1 MPEPLEQRLHDL
13 RRLARSV
20 AERSYVPYSL
30 RPTGV
35 ALLLSDGLWVPGV
48 RVESASFSLTIP
60 ALLNAFTTAVAAG
73 RPDVEAVVQSRPF
86 EEGERAFIAHPP
98 AGAFDLVAEDAFVIE
113 DVVKLSEDYGLLAP
127 FLDAGPPE
135 TPEAGVRMAHEVAA
149 RAFIPASN
157 FPVGCV
163 LELTDGRLV
172 PGVNV
177 EHPDW
182 LRILCAERNALGTAV
197 SYGLSGFRNMYLSC
211 PKDPL
216 GSPCGACRQ
225 LLVEQASELSVWM
238 DRGDAPP
245 DSAAPDDLLPGSFTG
260 RALQT
265 PGTAEAGA

>member
-1 MPEPLEQRLHDL
+1 MPEPLEKRLHDL
-13 RRLARSV
+13 RRIARSV
-20 AERSYVPYSL
+20 AERSYVPYSH

-86 EEGERAFIAHPP
+86 EEGERAFMAHPP
-98 AGAFDLVAEDAFVIE
+98 AGAFNLVAEDAFVIE

-127 FLDAGPPE
+127 FLDADPPE
-135 TPEAGVRMAHEVAA
+135 TPEAGVRLAHEVAA

-182 LRILCAERNALGTAV
+182 TRILCAERNALGTAV
-197 SYGLSGFRNMYLSC
+197 SYGLSGFRNLYLSC

-225 LLVEQASELSVWM
+225 LIVEQASELSVWM
-238 DRGDAPP
+238 DRGEAPP
-245 DSAAPDDLLPGSFTG
+245 DLTAPDDLLPGSFTG
-260 RALQT
+260 RALRT
-265 PGTAEAGA
+265 PGDA